1 MPRTAR
7 LDILGILHHVIVRG
21 IERSPIF
28 IDDIDRLSFITR
40 LAKLLDET
48 GTECL
53 AWALLDNHIHL
64 LVRPH
69 QASLATFMRR
79 LLTGHAIT
87 FNLRHKRSG
96 HLFQNRYKSIVC
108 EEEAYLLELV
118 RYIHLNPLRAG
129 IVKTLDQLDCYPWSG
144 HAVVLGT
151 HEQKWQNTE
160 EVLTCFSSDRSQA
173 YQLYRQ
179 FVADGIP
186 LGHREDLIGGGLK
199 RSQPDIES
207 GSEVEAFDARI
218 LGSGSFVE
226 GLLFDSEGALPE
238 KQISL
243 AAIAIKVASLF
254 ELSAELLNQR
264 IRTKNVTVARSV
276 FCYTATCK
284 IGFNGAEVAQFLNQT
299 RSAVS
304 LASRRGAVLL
314 AYDPKLNMQI
324 DNWLAN

>member
-28 IDDIDRLSFITR
+28 IDDSDRLSFTNRI
-40 LAKLLDET
+40 AKLLAET

-108 EEEAYLLELV
+108 EEDAYLLELV

-129 IVKTLDQLDCYPWSG
+129 IVKTLDQLDYYPWSG
-144 HAVVLGT
+144 HAVVMGT
-151 HEQKWQNTE
+151 NDMKWQNID
-160 EVLTCFSSDRSQA
+160 EVLARFDTDRSQA
-173 YQLYRQ
+173 CQLYRQ
-179 FVADGIP
+179 FIADGIP

-226 GLLFDSEGALPE
+226 GLLFDSDGALPE

-243 AAIAIKVASLF
+243 ASIAIKVTDLF

-264 IRTKNVTVARSV
+264 NRTKIVTIARSV
-276 FCYTATCK
+276 FCYTAICK
-284 IGFNGAEVAQFLNQT
+284 MGFNGADVAQFLNQT

-304 LASRRGAVLL
+304 LSSRRGAVLL
-314 AYDPKLNMQI
+314 ASDPKLKMQI
-324 DNWLAN
+324 DDWLKI

>member
-1 MPRTAR
+1 MPRTSR
-7 LDILGILHHVIVRG
+7 LDILGMVHHVIVRG

-28 IDDIDRLSFITR
+28 IDDNDRVSFTIR
-40 LAKLLDET
+40 LAKLLAEA

-144 HAVVLGT
+144 HAVVMGT
-151 HEQKWQNTE
+151 NDLKWQNVD
-160 EVLTCFSSDRSQA
+160 EVLSRFGSDRSQA

-186 LGHREDLIGGGLK
+186 LGHRDDLIGGGLK

-207 GSEVEAFDARI
+207 GAEAEAFDARI
-218 LGSGSFVE
+218 LGGGSFVE
-226 GLLFDSEGALPE
+226 GLLCDPEGALPG

-243 AAIAIKVASLF
+243 ADIAEKVTDLF
-254 ELSAELLNQR
+254 ELSAGLLIQR
-264 IRTKNVTVARSV
+264 TRTKNVTVARSV

-304 LASRRGAVLL
+304 LASRRGAALL
-314 AYDPKLNMQI
+314 TSDPKLKMQI
-324 DNWLAN
+324 DDWLVI